1 LNRDELKE
9 LHYIT
14 PIANVPSIVA
24 NGILS
29 NELAQKIPHES
40 CASDDIQKRRAKV
53 KIPNGGAL
61 HSYANVY
68 INARNSMMYLRK
80 DEHHNLAILSV
91 SSNTA
96 DLPGAIVTDR
106 NAASYPIFK
115 QAPEGLEMIKSETVF
130 AEYWTHPD
138 DLIEQDRHKKAM
150 CAEVLIRYK
159 IEPCHIMKA
168 YVSCRESE
176 QSLKAALEQ
185 AGLQLNIEIVPH
197 LFFQ

>member
-1 LNRDELKE
+1 VKREDLKE

-14 PIANVPSIVA
+14 PIANVPSIIA

-29 NELAQKIPHES
+29 HNLSQKIPHAS
-40 CASDDIQKRRAKV
+40 CASNDVQRTRAK
-53 KIPNGGAL
+53 KYLPDGSPL
-61 HSYANVY
+61 HDYAIVY
-68 INARNSMMYLRK
+68 INARNPMMYVRRDK
-80 DEHHNLAILSV
+80 HHDLVILSV
-91 SSNTA
+91 SA
-96 DLPGAIVTDR
+96 DIVDLPWAIVTDR

-138 DLIEQDRHKKAM
+138 DPIEEDRHRKAM
-150 CAEVLIRYK
+150 CAEVLVRYK

-168 YVSCRESE
+168 YVSCEESK
-176 QSLKAALEQ
+176 QSLQVVLNQ
-185 AGLQLNIEIVPH
+185 TGLQLNIEIVPH